1 MISRI
6 CFKIFQKK
14 EGEKKKEVGRSRDR
28 SHKIDKILLN
38 VQLSDEYM
46 GEGLS
51 ALGYVRNFH
60 NINTKSKNVA
70 IKWL

>member
-1 MISRI
+1 M
-6 CFKIFQKK
+6 
-14 EGEKKKEVGRSRDR
+14 GRSRDR

-51 ALGYVRNFH
+51 ALGYVQNFH